1 LDVVKD
7 VSDFSGEHF
16 GLALGIVRDVSCF
29 FSVEHFRF
37 ALDIVRGVS
46 GFFSVEH
53 FELPVDIVR
62 GVSGFSGKHRSRY
75 PEKLK
80 EVSGEELQ

>member
-16 GLALGIVRDVSCF
+16 GLALDIVRDVSGL

-37 ALDIVRGVS
+37 ALDIVRDVN
-46 GFFSVEH
+46 
-53 FELPVDIVR
+53 
-62 GVSGFSGKHRSRY
+62 GFSGKHRSRY
-75 PEKLK
+75 PENRRRYQGKIYIEK
-80 EVSGEELQ
+80 TDM